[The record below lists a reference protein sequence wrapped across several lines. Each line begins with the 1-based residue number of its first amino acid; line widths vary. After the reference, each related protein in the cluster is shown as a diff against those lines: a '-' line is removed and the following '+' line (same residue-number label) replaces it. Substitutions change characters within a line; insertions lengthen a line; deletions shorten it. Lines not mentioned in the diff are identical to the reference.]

1 MDRALRLVIAKVRV
15 QSQVEPEIFLGSFST
30 MYTVGCSFYCED
42 HVHFHLF
49 IHNSKYDSF
58 HLSQFMSTSF
68 IEKKISRQTDWFK
81 TVFLA
86 QLSPKFS
93 LAPITYLTY

>member
-1 MDRALRLVIAKVRV
+1 MN
-15 QSQVEPEIFLGSFST
+15 
-30 MYTVGCSFYCED
+30 TVGCSFYCED

-49 IHNSKYDSF
+49 IHSSKNDSF
-58 HLSQFMSTSF
+58 QLSQFMSTSF

-93 LAPITYLTY
+93 LAPTRQLDKIQSLSMTLIKTMLSVVVKKHLPVL